1 MTLLSPSVSRI
12 SRYFRHPCSCTDI
25 AALLRQ
31 LDSRVKRED
40 LVHVSFENDGK
51 KKPWFVAIDR
61 ARRSV
66 VLSVRGSLS
75 AVDVVTDLC
84 FADPTQNKVASES
97 LESYAKEFDLPEKVA
112 RNGTLHYGILCSALS
127 IVREIRDGNILTNAF
142 EKVKHILDNTI
153 DDDERQTL
161 LEEKGE
167 MNSFQLVILGH
178 SLGAG
183 IATIVSILL
192 RSSYP
197 EIECIAFSPPGGL
210 MSPSLCEYTKAFVR
224 SIVIGDDIVSRISM
238 RNFDRLRDQVVRYG
252 CRSSERKFLIPF
264 KTKFREFSLGEM
276 RKGTFCTPH
285 ARILYTTNNNTQVA
299 STFLIPTNGFEK
311 KR

>member
-1 MTLLSPSVSRI
+1 MTLLSPSISRI

-31 LDSRVKRED
+31 LDGRVKRD

-61 ARRSV
+61 ARQWV

-84 FADPTQNKVASES
+84 FADPTQNKVAKVN
-97 LESYAKEFDLPEKVA
+97 LWNCTQEFDLPENVA
-112 RNGTLHYGILCSALS
+112 RNGTVHYGILCSALS

-142 EKVKHILDNTI
+142 EKVKHILDTTI

-167 MNSFQLVILGH
+167 MNPKHLFNS
-178 SLGAG
+178 
-183 IATIVSILL
+183 
-192 RSSYP
+192 
-197 EIECIAFSPPGGL
+197 
-210 MSPSLCEYTKAFVR
+210 
-224 SIVIGDDIVSRISM
+224 
-238 RNFDRLRDQVVRYG
+238 
-252 CRSSERKFLIPF
+252 
-264 KTKFREFSLGEM
+264 
-276 RKGTFCTPH
+276 
-285 ARILYTTNNNTQVA
+285 
-299 STFLIPTNGFEK
+299 
-311 KR
+311 

>member
-1 MTLLSPSVSRI
+1 M
-12 SRYFRHPCSCTDI
+12 
-25 AALLRQ
+25 
-31 LDSRVKRED
+31 
-40 LVHVSFENDGK
+40 
-51 KKPWFVAIDR
+51 
-61 ARRSV
+61 
-66 VLSVRGSLS
+66 
-75 AVDVVTDLC
+75 
-84 FADPTQNKVASES
+84 
-97 LESYAKEFDLPEKVA
+97 
-112 RNGTLHYGILCSALS
+112 HYGILCSALS
-127 IVREIRDGNILTNAF
+127 IVREIRDGNILRNTF
-142 EKVKHILDNTI
+142 EKVKHILDTTI

-167 MNSFQLVILGH
+167 MNSETSFQLVILGH

-264 KTKFREFSLGEM
+264 MTKFREFSLGEM
-276 RKGTFCTPH
+276 RKGTYLLTH
-285 ARILYTTNNNTQVA
+285 NSRILYTTNNNTQDA
-299 STFLIPTNGFEK
+299 NTFLIPTK
-311 KR
+311 QL

>member
-31 LDSRVKRED
+31 LDGRVKRED

-97 LESYAKEFDLPEKVA
+97 LELYVKEFDLPEKVA
-112 RNGTLHYGILCSALS
+112 RNGTVHYGILCSALS
-127 IVREIRDGNILTNAF
+127 IVREIRDGNVLQNAF
-142 EKVKHILDNTI
+142 EKVKHILDTTI

-167 MNSFQLVILGH
+167 MNSSFQLVILGH

-276 RKGTFCTPH
+276 RKGTYLLTQIS
-285 ARILYTTNNNTQVA
+285 RIIYDEQQTQVA
-299 STFLIPTNGFEK
+299 STFLIPMK
-311 KR
+311 QL